1 MLSSEDEF
9 LLLLKKWR
17 SESTVISVLGNI
29 DGHLHLCL
37 VGTIAHI
44 DEEEKSCS
52 ITCGQSFALI
62 DYGGC
67 TFGYSAIEDSADEL
81 KKFALTF
88 GHKYEEAVGLKAPA
102 GAHITLAAVPR

>member
-37 VGTIAHI
+37 VGTIAHLM
-44 DEEEKSCS
+44 KRRNRA
-52 ITCGQSFALI
+52 QSP
-62 DYGGC
+62 
-67 TFGYSAIEDSADEL
+67 
-81 KKFALTF
+81 
-88 GHKYEEAVGLKAPA
+88 VGKVLP
-102 GAHITLAAVPR
+102 